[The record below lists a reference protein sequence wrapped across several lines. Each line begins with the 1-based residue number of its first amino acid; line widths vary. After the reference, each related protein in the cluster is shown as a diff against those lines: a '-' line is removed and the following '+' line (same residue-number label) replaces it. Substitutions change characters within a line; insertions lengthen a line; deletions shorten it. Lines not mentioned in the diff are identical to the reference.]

1 MNLTR
6 IKSIDQI
13 KMTDKIAIT
22 NYALEETSVSNMNLL
37 IGHVENIVRDSNNK
51 VISINI
57 ATINTIGNKIV
68 LTNSALKLKSVYVIT
83 ENKETK
89 STDTVDTIIKSH
101 NDRLIKSNNTLI
113 KKLEKA
119 EKLNRKYRAML
130 KKRFGATDEQIDS
143 NFTVKNTNKRKEFIE
158 YKVINDRIPCFIN
171 GQRSSLLG
179 KFTFSSNNKSKIKCK
194 IEIIKDNEVSFSVSS
209 IATCNKE
216 DIFNIATGEFIA
228 SSKAMAKVVIK
239 AH

>member
-1 MNLTR
+1 MNLTK
-6 IKSIDQI
+6 IKNISELNIN
-13 KMTDKIAIT
+13 DKVAIT
-22 NYALEETSVSNMNLL
+22 HCDKLGDINEPNVNLL
-37 IGHVENIVRDSNNK
+37 IGKVYRIVKNTNNEILSVE
-51 VISINI
+51 I
-57 ATINTIGNKIV
+57 ATTNPIRETQVMLTDMV
-68 LTNSALKLKSVYVIT
+68 LMQKSVYLIT
-83 ENKETK
+83 EYKT
-89 STDTVDTIIKSH
+89 DTIIKSH

-143 NFTVKNTNKRKEFIE
+143 NFTVKNINKRKEFIE